1 MMGAQHY
8 YCTDL
13 ISYPSPYYCTF
24 CKGFICTPQVT
35 CLEGKGKLRGG
46 RRLPK
51 ARPTKGGGLLSL
63 TLSSFAPTSHR
74 IRNTQ
79 LCAMFKVEA
88 SITHKIRDFVF
99 VEEE

>member
-1 MMGAQHY
+1 MFERGVFGMMGAQYY

-51 ARPTKGGGLLSL
+51 ARPTRPREVDY
-63 TLSSFAPTSHR
+63 FP
-74 IRNTQ
+74 
-79 LCAMFKVEA
+79 
-88 SITHKIRDFVF
+88 
-99 VEEE
+99 